1 MQIPRADR
9 RTLFI
14 FPAFISLVVG
24 GSLLVYGIEKFSALK
39 FVAAA
44 LIPFALVRIVR
55 VATPLWLMILLS
67 YVTLIAAIVDADW
80 LLEAS
85 GFR

>member
-1 MQIPRADR
+1 
-9 RTLFI
+9 
-14 FPAFISLVVG
+14 
-24 GSLLVYGIEKFSALK
+24 LK
-39 FVAAA
+39 FIAAA
-44 LIPFALVRIVR
+44 LVPFALVRIVR

-80 LLEAS
+80 LLETS